1 LQQSLSFY
9 FKTTSVGAGESE
21 SKKYGQNHP
30 QQKAIT
36 NALITDL
43 IIQCNLPLSIT
54 ENEYFQHF
62 LAILDSQYTP
72 VARSTIAVDI
82 EKRVAAMKTFLEEV
96 LSKVKTIN
104 MTVDIWTD
112 RRMRAYMGVTAHYV
126 IRDAEGHFTLKSS
139 LLACDRFTGRHTGDR
154 ISAELENILDSF
166 RIKQK
171 VDCIITDNA
180 ANMRKAL
187 TLLLASSEEDEQ
199 EANEPEPDDFEV
211 DNAEIWNDLEPEENL
226 AVINA
231 IESHCLRERLSCFDH
246 TLHLIVGDGLK
257 ETRCV
262 SAALAKVSKISSTL
276 HTSASFKEVFEQVF
290 GSRGIPAAIAV
301 RWNSTLRQIK
311 AVLILDFKTL
321 CDTLEGHGLKN
332 LVLTPREWTQVTELA
347 EVLDP
352 FLEATQYTE
361 GEKVATLGFA
371 LPSALSLQHH
381 LQELLSQN
389 RLKHCNPVCN
399 NLLASVRVRFAGML
413 KRVSSPVNIQTLET
427 DVTGLPFGS
436 SIYPIAAFVEP
447 KFKLLWIDI
456 DQQLTVG
463 EKDQLRR
470 HYLGK

>member
-1 LQQSLSFY
+1 
-9 FKTTSVGAGESE
+9 
-21 SKKYGQNHP
+21 
-30 QQKAIT
+30 
-36 NALITDL
+36 
-43 IIQCNLPLSIT
+43 LSIT
-54 ENEYFQHF
+54 ENEHFQHF

-72 VARSTIAVDI
+72 VARSTITVDI
-82 EKRVAAMKTFLEEV
+82 EKRVAAMKTFLQKV
-96 LSKVKTIN
+96 LSKVERIN

-139 LLACDRFTGRHTGDR
+139 LLGCDRFNGAHTGER
-154 ISAELENILDSF
+154 ISAELENILDLF
-166 RIKQK
+166 RIQQK

-187 TLLLASSEEDEQ
+187 TLLLASIEEDEQ
-199 EANEPEPDDFEV
+199 EANEPDHFDV
-211 DNAEIWNDLEPEENL
+211 DNAEIWSDLEPEENL

-246 TLHLIVGDGLK
+246 TLHLTVGDGLK

-276 HTSASFKEVFEQVF
+276 HTSASFKEAFEQVF

-332 LVLTPREWTQVTELA
+332 LILTPREWAQVTELA
-347 EVLDP
+347 DVLDP

-389 RLKHCNPVCN
+389 RLKYCNPVCN
-399 NLLASVRVRFAGML
+399 NLLASLRVRFAGML
-413 KRVSSPVNIQTLET
+413 KRVSSPVNIHTLIEN

-436 SIYPIAAFVEP
+436 SIYPIAAFFEP

-456 DQQLTVG
+456 DQQLTAG

-470 HYLGK
+470 HYLGKY